1 MATKT
6 TSTRDLI
13 LSLLKKRNQLTVS
26 AIAVVLDITE
36 MAVRRHL
43 NTLERDGIIETTLL
57 RQAMGRPTNVYQLS
71 NEGQEMFP
79 RNYGMLTV
87 ELLKDLVEMDGV
99 EKVQK
104 LFQKRMERQKERYEK
119 KMVIQQFD
127 DKVYELARL
136 QSEEGYMAE
145 VTEEEDGS
153 FTFKEYNCPIA
164 EVARQFPFICES
176 ELQLFKE
183 VLQTE
188 NIECQMCMA
197 SGQESHCS
205 YKIYKTDQSEAGT

>member
-26 AIAVVLDITE
+26 AIAVELDITE

-71 NEGQEMFP
+71 LDGQEMFP
-79 RNYGMLTV
+79 RNYGSLTV
-87 ELLKDLVEMDGV
+87 ELLRDLVEMDGI
-99 EKVQK
+99 EKVQM
-104 LFQKRMERQKERYEK
+104 LFQRRMERQKEKYEK
-119 KMVIQQFD
+119 KMALEPFEE
-127 DKVYELARL
+127 KVYELARL
-136 QSEEGYMAE
+136 QSELGYMAE
-145 VTEEEDGS
+145 VTKEEDGS

-164 EVARQFPFICES
+164 EVARQFDCICDY
-176 ELQLFKE
+176 ELALFKE
-183 VLQTE
+183 VLKTE
-188 NIECQMCMA
+188 KIECQMCMS
-197 SGQESHCS
+197 SGQDSHCC
-205 YKIYKTDQSEAGT
+205 YKIYKVD